1 MEKLD
6 KPLVLTSSIVV
17 APAEDIAGMWVG
29 HCLNFDVI
37 SQGSNPNEAFEA
49 VIEAVAM
56 AVTDDL
62 DAGLDPHGRP
72 SAPPEDWELFVEAMK
87 HGQKVRMSEVEADSR
102 NVVLATQAT
111 FVFERLMQ
119 DHDGFKPFTM
129 PSDTALINQ
138 QANQQAAAFVR

>member
-6 KPLVLTSSIVV
+6 KSLVFTSSIVV

-56 AVTDDL
+56 AVLDDL
-62 DAGLDPHGRP
+62 DAGLDPRERP
-72 SAPPEDWELFVEAMK
+72 SAPAEDWALLVDAMK
-87 HGQKVRMSEVEADSR
+87 HGQKVRLSDVKADSR

-111 FVFERLMQ
+111 FVFEHPMQ

-138 QANQQAAAFVR
+138 QAAA